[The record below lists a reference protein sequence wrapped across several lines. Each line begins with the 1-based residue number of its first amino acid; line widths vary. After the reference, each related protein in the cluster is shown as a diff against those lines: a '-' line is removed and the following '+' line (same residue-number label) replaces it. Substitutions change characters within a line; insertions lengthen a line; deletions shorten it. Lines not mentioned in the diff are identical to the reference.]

1 MAGPFTKFPTALDVV
16 QAVQGQ
22 LALPVSPAA
31 ITAPNDETAQQL
43 IRLLTWSGRRLCKPT
58 STYRWSTL
66 VRTFALLT
74 NPVDTIYDL
83 PADWDSFEDLTGWN
97 FTSRLP
103 MLGPAT
109 NPQWACLKARNLGSS
124 TISVIYRVQGGK
136 FEIYNTFSD
145 PQDLRIDYS
154 SRAWVQDAAA
164 DPAEYRDFILKDDD
178 ILLLDNELLTAK
190 LKLAFLT
197 AKGFDTT
204 AAQGEYNE
212 IEEAAICAD
221 ADAPV
226 LQVSRSDTY
235 PLISTQFNV
244 PDTGFGG

>member
-1 MAGPFTKFPTALDVV
+1 ML
-16 QAVQGQ
+16 
-22 LALPVSPAA
+22 
-31 ITAPNDETAQQL
+31 
-43 IRLLTWSGRRLCKPT
+43 RLLTWSGRRLVKPT

-66 VRTFALLT
+66 MRTFVLIT
-74 NPVDTIYDL
+74 NPLETVYPL
-83 PADWDSFEDLTGWN
+83 PDDWDSFEDLTGWN

-124 TISVIYRVQGGK
+124 TISVIYRVQQNK

-154 SRAWVQDAAA
+154 SRAWVQDASAM
-164 DPAEYRDFILKDDD
+164 PVEYRDFILKDDD
-178 ILLLDNELLTAK
+178 IILYDNELITAK
-190 LKLAFLT
+190 LKLAFLG

-204 AAQGEYNE
+204 SAQGEYNE

-221 ADAPV
+221 SDAPV

-244 PDTGFGG
+244 PDTGYGG

>member
-1 MAGPFTKFPTALDVV
+1 MSFSKHPSALEVIQSA
-16 QAVQGQ
+16 QAQ
-22 LALPVSPAA
+22 LGLPVSTAA
-31 ITAPNDETAQQL
+31 VSSIGDETALQMVA
-43 IRLLTWSGRRLCKPT
+43 LLTWCGRRLLKPT
-58 STYRWSTL
+58 STYRWSIML
-66 VRTFALLT
+66 RTWVLLT
-74 NPVDTIYDL
+74 NPVDTAYPL
-83 PADWDSFEDLTGWN
+83 PDDWDSFEDLTGWN
-97 FTSRLP
+97 FTSQLP

-109 NPQWACLKARNLGSS
+109 DPQWACLRARNLGSS
-124 TISVIYRVQGGK
+124 TISVVYRTRGNH
-136 FEIYNTFSD
+136 FEIYNTFPD

-154 SRAWVQDAAA
+154 SRAWVQDAADPLVFSDKIEA
-164 DPAEYRDFILKDDD
+164 DDNIILF
-178 ILLLDNELLTAK
+178 DNELITAK

-204 AAQGEYNE
+204 AAQSEYNE

-244 PDTGFGG
+244 PDTGYGG

>member
-1 MAGPFTKFPTALDVV
+1 MPYSKHPTALEVI
-16 QAVQGQ
+16 QSVQGQ
-22 LALPVSPAA
+22 LGLPVSGAA
-31 ITAPNDETAQQL
+31 YSASSDETAQQL
-43 IRLLTWSGRRLCKPT
+43 VRLLTWVGRRLVKPT

-66 VRTFALLT
+66 MRTWICITDPLLT
-74 NPVDTIYDL
+74 TYAL
-83 PADWDSFEDLTGWN
+83 PDDWDSFEDLTGWN

-109 NPQWACLKARNLGSS
+109 DPQWQCLKARNLGSS
-124 TISVIYRVQGGK
+124 TISVIYRVRDSL

-154 SRAWVQDAAA
+154 SRSWVRDASDPLIYSDSIFA
-164 DPAEYRDFILKDDD
+164 DDNIILY
-178 ILLLDNELLTAK
+178 DNELITSK

-204 AAQGEYNE
+204 AAQAEYNE

-244 PDTGFGG
+244 PDTGYGG

>member
-1 MAGPFTKFPTALDVV
+1 MAGPFTKNPTALDVV
-16 QAVQGQ
+16 QSVQIQ
-22 LALPVSPAA
+22 LGLPVSPAA
-31 ITAPNDETAQQL
+31 VTAPGDETAQQL
-43 IRLLTWSGRRLCKPT
+43 IGLLTWSGRRLCKPT
-58 STYRWSTL
+58 SSYRWSAL
-66 VRTFALLT
+66 MREFVLLT
-74 NPVDTIYDL
+74 NPVDTVYPL

-124 TISVIYRVQGGK
+124 TISVIYRVQRGK
-136 FEIYNTFSD
+136 FEIYNTFPD
-145 PQDLRIDYS
+145 PQDLRINYS
-154 SRAWVQDAAA
+154 SRAWVEVAGSM
-164 DPAEYRDFILKDDD
+164 PTEYRDYILADDD
-178 ILLLDNELLTAK
+178 IVLFDNELITARV
-190 LKLAFLT
+190 KLALLT

-204 AAQGEYNE
+204 AAQAEYNE
-212 IEEAAICAD
+212 AEEAAICAD

-244 PDTGFGG
+244 PDTGIGL